1 MAIPEAESARVDR
14 GKLTGYLLSESHPIG
29 RSKAKYFRGIGFDES
44 NATLLEQ
51 GLLGIARSEAVVESM
66 RSRHGMKYIVDG
78 AIATPLGSRVKLRT
92 IWIIEQGQEH
102 PIRHSLPA
110 VMWHWRIYNDSR
122 SRDGCA
128 QARYS

>member
-1 MAIPEAESARVDR
+1 MHA
-14 GKLTGYLLSESHPIG
+14 HPIFTLDQCRQAARGG
-29 RSKAKYFRGIGFDES
+29 RATAVTIKTLVRYHFDES

-92 IWIIEQGQEH
+92 IWIIEQGQER
-102 PIRHSLPA
+102 PRFVTAYPL
-110 VMWHWRIYNDSR
+110 
-122 SRDGCA
+122 
-128 QARYS
+128 

>member
-1 MAIPEAESARVDR
+1 MATKTLPDTQTCAFPGETPTRAADVETDLCGRVVSCEAA
-14 GKLTGYLLSESHPIG
+14 LANAL
-29 RSKAKYFRGIGFDES
+29 
-44 NATLLEQ
+44 ATLLEQ

-102 PIRHSLPA
+102 PRFVTAYPL
-110 VMWHWRIYNDSR
+110 
-122 SRDGCA
+122 
-128 QARYS
+128 